1 MHSMHGTKEK
11 RNKTMVTM
19 YLRNVCLDVII
30 VINLDS
36 PIEVIKKESIT
47 W

>member
-1 MHSMHGTKEK
+1 MHLVHGTNAK

-30 VINLDS
+30 VTNLDN
-36 PIEVIKKESIT
+36 PIEVIKKTSIT